1 VPDARD
7 RTTWVALELTKHG
20 DKLVEEGSF
29 EREIRKLLGIS
40 PQWPVFI
47 PAKAYIKKGRRVTVH
62 LMEGYAFVASGL
74 EEIAYFRLDQTKF
87 IEGVMATKDSRGL
100 KVLATISD
108 DRIKDLRRRLS
119 EEVASDLAPGML
131 VFVNDGIYT
140 QLEGTVLDTEGD
152 YAVVRFALR
161 SLEVI
166 SKVPKVFLDA
176 M

>member
-1 VPDARD
+1 
-7 RTTWVALELTKHG
+7 
-20 DKLVEEGSF
+20 
-29 EREIRKLLGIS
+29 
-40 PQWPVFI
+40 
-47 PAKAYIKKGRRVTVH
+47 
-62 LMEGYAFVASGL
+62 
-74 EEIAYFRLDQTKF
+74 
-87 IEGVMATKDSRGL
+87 
-100 KVLATISD
+100 
-108 DRIKDLRRRLS
+108 LRRRLS